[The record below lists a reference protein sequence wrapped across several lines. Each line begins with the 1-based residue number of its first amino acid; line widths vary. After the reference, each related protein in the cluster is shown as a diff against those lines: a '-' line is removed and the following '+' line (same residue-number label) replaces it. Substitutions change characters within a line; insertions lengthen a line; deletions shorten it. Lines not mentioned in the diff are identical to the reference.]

1 MKKVGKFVALSILA
15 LLIISF
21 LANSIIAPETAAPTT
36 QPSETIQTPQAA
48 TQTIGNKISEW
59 WSSSSDFSFLKDN
72 GQLTT
77 LGSALGKIL
86 LMILLGLMVYSILGA
101 MVELFHPKVRGLV
114 AFIVAILGFL
124 FIPSANIQLIVA
136 NYEALG
142 ITLTTILPLIIVLMF
157 TIKMSS
163 VNPEYS
169 WIINPAVIILFGVY
183 LVARWAG
190 LIWATE
196 FKNIPI
202 LVYVY
207 PISLIILITW
217 LFSVEKLG
225 KRLAKKKTEA
235 AMNRAT
241 RRINKATRV
250 EDARAASADELNEEE
265 KSAEKGGIGK
275 HLSDGGWV

>member
-101 MVELFHPKVRGLV
+101 MGELFHPKVRGLV

-124 FIPSANIQLIVA
+124 FIPSANIQFIVA

-217 LFSVEKLG
+217 LFSV
-225 KRLAKKKTEA
+225 
-235 AMNRAT
+235 
-241 RRINKATRV
+241 
-250 EDARAASADELNEEE
+250 
-265 KSAEKGGIGK
+265 
-275 HLSDGGWV
+275 

>member
-101 MVELFHPKVRGLV
+101 MGELFHPKVRGLV

-124 FIPSANIQLIVA
+124 FIPSANIQFIVA

-250 EDARAASADELNEEE
+250 EDASAASADELNEEE